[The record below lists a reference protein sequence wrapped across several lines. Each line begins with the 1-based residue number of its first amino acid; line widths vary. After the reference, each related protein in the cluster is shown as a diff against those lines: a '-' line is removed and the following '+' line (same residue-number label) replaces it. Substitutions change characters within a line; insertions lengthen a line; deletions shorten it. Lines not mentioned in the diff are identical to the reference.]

1 MSKYLVEHVWL
12 FDKQH
17 SLDTVPKGNLE
28 VSELCIKMLEYK
40 SHKIKV
46 SIIR

>member
-1 MSKYLVEHVWL
+1 MSRYLVEHVWL

-40 SHKIKV
+40 SHKSKV